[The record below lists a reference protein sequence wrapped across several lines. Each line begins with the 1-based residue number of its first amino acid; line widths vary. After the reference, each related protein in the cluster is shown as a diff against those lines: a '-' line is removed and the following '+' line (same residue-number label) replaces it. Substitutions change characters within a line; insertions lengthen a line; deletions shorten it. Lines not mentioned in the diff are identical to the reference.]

1 MCHFVGTRHH
11 QPSHHSVVPLL
22 GGRAKV
28 TPTKKNLSLA
38 FCTAQFGALLGRCEI
53 TGKDSIALGVELGMS
68 LVLQRLSLVS
78 ENHNSV
84 YVIGNGGSASV
95 AGHAVVDLVNVAKL
109 RAFTLHE
116 PALLT
121 CMANDYGYEQ
131 AFARILA
138 QIAKPGDILIA
149 ISSSGNSWNIRNAA
163 TQMTDNGGTV
173 ITLSGFAGDN
183 PLRSL
188 GYINIWLDSRDYGL
202 VEIGHQ
208 FILHNMSDR
217 FGAGFQGKTAL

>member
-1 MCHFVGTRHH
+1 M
-11 QPSHHSVVPLL
+11 
-22 GGRAKV
+22 
-28 TPTKKNLSLA
+28 TPTTRNLSLA
-38 FCTAQFGALLGRCEI
+38 FCTAQFGALLGCCEI
-53 TGKDSIALGVELGMS
+53 TGKDGTSLGVELGISATLRMLTQMRKNLGS
-68 LVLQRLSLVS
+68 I
-78 ENHNSV
+78 
-84 YVIGNGGSASV
+84 YVIGNGGSAGV
-95 AGHAVVDLVNVAKL
+95 ASHAVIDLVNVARL

-131 AFARILA
+131 AFARMLA
-138 QIAKPGDILIA
+138 QIAKPGDALIA
-149 ISSSGNSWNIRNAA
+149 ISSSGNSGNIRNAA
-163 TQMTDNGGTV
+163 TQMTDSGGTV

-188 GYINIWLDSRDYGL
+188 GDINIWLDSNDYGL

-217 FGAGFQGKTAL
+217 FGAGHEVIATP